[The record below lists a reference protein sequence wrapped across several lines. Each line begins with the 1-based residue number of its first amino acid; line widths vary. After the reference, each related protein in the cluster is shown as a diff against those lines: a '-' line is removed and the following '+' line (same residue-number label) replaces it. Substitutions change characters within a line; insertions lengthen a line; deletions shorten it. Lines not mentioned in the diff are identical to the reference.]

1 MLPGAVHLRGP
12 FSLRVTQTGSAAGC
26 EAWLCLAVK
35 KLSQNRVLRYYV
47 AAGVATA
54 TTSLPTGS
62 TEPRLF
68 SLTEIPLAV
77 DSHRGPKSPFLS
89 VDDMTKRLF
98 PHLVPLALVLL
109 IASAAQAQEG
119 LPALVKRVKPAVVAI
134 ATYDSTGEAL
144 MTGSGFFLSP
154 GQVVTNLHVI
164 RGAARAEIKTLDGK
178 GKVYAVTGALA
189 IDEEG
194 DLALLGVDMPPQPAR
209 VTELARELPDE
220 GEPIFVIGNPLKLEG
235 SVSDGIVS
243 AVREVPNSYRIIQI
257 TAPISHGNSGSPV
270 FNLKGQVL
278 GVVTVKVTNG
288 QNINLAIAAARV
300 GQLRAGKLQPLSEIA
315 GKGKGDVAES
325 SYRNGLDSLWLGNYD
340 SAVGYFENAVNKN
353 PKRADAWVQ
362 VGYCKVKQG
371 KSQEAIKAYQQA
383 LQLKPEDAE
392 IHNKLGDAYY
402 YAGRLREAIDEYETA
417 KDLQPDNAETF
428 YNLAIAYNEAGNP
441 TMAALEAR
449 ILQRLDP

>member
-1 MLPGAVHLRGP
+1 MKKTRFPRFVPLTLI
-12 FSLRVTQTGSAAGC
+12 LLLGSVAHAAQ
-26 EAWLCLAVK
+26 E
-35 KLSQNRVLRYYV
+35 
-47 AAGVATA
+47 
-54 TTSLPTGS
+54 SLPS
-62 TEPRLF
+62 
-68 SLTEIPLAV
+68 
-77 DSHRGPKSPFLS
+77 
-89 VDDMTKRLF
+89 
-98 PHLVPLALVLL
+98 
-109 IASAAQAQEG
+109 
-119 LPALVKRVKPAVVAI
+119 LVKRVKPAVVAI
-134 ATYDSTGEAL
+134 ATYDANGEAL
-144 MTGSGFFLSP
+144 MTGSGFFLTP
-154 GQVVTNLHVI
+154 GHVVTNLHVV

-178 GKVYAVTGALA
+178 GKVYPVNGALA
-189 IDEEG
+189 VDEEG
-194 DLALLGVDMPPQPAR
+194 DLALLSVDMPLQPAR

-300 GQLRAGKLQPLSEIA
+300 GELRAGKLQPLADITP
-315 GKGKGDVAES
+315 KGKGDVAES

-371 KSQEAIKAYQQA
+371 KSQEAIRAYQQA
-383 LQLKPEDAE
+383 LQLKPEDAD

-402 YAGRLREAIDEYETA
+402 YAGRLREAIESYETA
-417 KDLQPDNAETF
+417 KDLRPDNPETF

-441 TMAALEAR
+441 AMAATEAR
-449 ILQRLDP
+449 TLQRLDPKLYEKYLRETM

>member
-1 MLPGAVHLRGP
+1 MKKQILPH
-12 FSLRVTQTGSAAGC
+12 F
-26 EAWLCLAVK
+26 
-35 KLSQNRVLRYYV
+35 
-47 AAGVATA
+47 
-54 TTSLPTGS
+54 
-62 TEPRLF
+62 
-68 SLTEIPLAV
+68 
-77 DSHRGPKSPFLS
+77 
-89 VDDMTKRLF
+89 
-98 PHLVPLALVLL
+98 VPLALVLFL
-109 IASAAQAQEG
+109 SSVTHAAQET
-119 LPALVKRVKPAVVAI
+119 LPALVKRVKPSVVAI
-134 ATYDSTGEAL
+134 ATYDANGEAL
-144 MTGSGFFLSP
+144 MTGSGFFLAP

-178 GKVYAVTGALA
+178 GKVYPVNGALA

-194 DLALLGVDMPPQPAR
+194 DLALLGIDMPLDR
-209 VTELARELPDE
+209 VRNTELARELPDE

-235 SVSDGIVS
+235 SVTDGIVS

-270 FNLKGQVL
+270 FNLRGQVL

-300 GQLRAGKLQPLSEIA
+300 AQLRAGKLQLLTELALKS
-315 GKGKGDVAES
+315 KGDVAES

-362 VGYCKVKQG
+362 VGYCRVKQG
-371 KSQEAIKAYQQA
+371 KSQEAIRAYQQA

-402 YAGRLREAIDEYETA
+402 YAGRLREAIESYTTA
-417 KDLQPDNAETF
+417 KQLQPANAETF
-428 YNLAIAYNEAGNP
+428 YNLAIAYFESGNQA
-441 TMAALEAR
+441 MAAAEAR
-449 ILQRLDP
+449 TLQRLDPKLYEKYLRETM

>member
-1 MLPGAVHLRGP
+1 MNKRI
-12 FSLRVTQTGSAAGC
+12 F
-26 EAWLCLAVK
+26 
-35 KLSQNRVLRYYV
+35 
-47 AAGVATA
+47 
-54 TTSLPTGS
+54 
-62 TEPRLF
+62 PR
-68 SLTEIPLAV
+68 
-77 DSHRGPKSPFLS
+77 
-89 VDDMTKRLF
+89 
-98 PHLVPLALVLL
+98 LVPLTLVLL
-109 IASAAQAQEG
+109 LTSAARAQES

-134 ATYDSTGEAL
+134 ATYDSNGEAL

-178 GKVYAVTGALA
+178 GKVFPVNGALA
-189 IDEEG
+189 VDEEG
-194 DLALLGVDMPPQPAR
+194 DLVLLGVEMPPQPVR
-209 VTELARELPDE
+209 SSELASELPDE

-270 FNLKGQVL
+270 FNFRGEIL

-288 QNINLAIAAARV
+288 QNINLAVAAARV
-300 GQLRAGKLQPLSEIA
+300 GQLRAGKLQRLSDLTQ
-315 GKGKGDVAES
+315 KNKGDVAES

-371 KSQEAIKAYQQA
+371 KSEEAIHAYQQA
-383 LQLKPEDAE
+383 LQLKPDDAA

-402 YAGRLREAIDEYETA
+402 YAGRLREAIDSYSTA
-417 KDLQPDNAETF
+417 KQLRPDYAETF
-428 YNLAIAYNEAGNP
+428 YNLAVAYFESGNQA
-441 TMAALEAR
+441 MAAGEAR
-449 ILQRLDP
+449 TLQKLDPKLYEKYLRETM